1 MTSFT
6 FTSFTLVAVAA
17 AVFTILRNHSIGRRA
32 LAAAGAA
39 LGLSNPVAGAGL
51 ALAWYSLHRR
61 RAIRSERLAREAAE
75 RELELLTH
83 SMLIGLSGGLSP
95 AAALALARTSL
106 RSPLGKEV
114 DAVLRRSVQDGLT
127 VSLLDAVGVGGRLFR
142 QVGAAHLSGAPL
154 GLALSALATEYRDA
168 ARALA
173 VERARRLPV
182 KMVIPLALLMLPGL
196 LILMVGPLV
205 LPSIVRLLGPIAGF

>member
-1 MTSFT
+1 MTF
-6 FTSFTLVAVAA
+6 FTLVSVAS
-17 AVFTILRNHSIGRRA
+17 AVFILLRARPIGQRT

-39 LGLSNPVAGAGL
+39 LGLANPLAGAGL
-51 ALAWYSLHRR
+51 ALAWFSLRRR
-61 RAIRSERLAREAAE
+61 RAIRTVRLAREEAE
-75 RELELLTH
+75 SELELLTH

-95 AAALALARTSL
+95 AAALALARNT
-106 RSPLGKEV
+106 LGSTLGQEV
-114 DAVLRRSVQDGLT
+114 DLVLRRSVQEGLT
-127 VSLLDAVGVGGRLFR
+127 VALLDAAGVGGRLFR

-168 ARALA
+168 ARSLA

-182 KMVIPLALLMLPGL
+182 KMVIPLTLLMLPGL

-205 LPSIVRLLGPIAGF
+205 LPSIVRLLGPIVGL